1 MIGCWWLC
9 GGVWWLW
16 VDRWMFMVIGDLGLL
31 CELLGL
37 LLGGSVDYGCVVVL
51 AANG

>member
-1 MIGCWWLC
+1 
-9 GGVWWLW
+9 
-16 VDRWMFMVIGDLGLL
+16 MFMVIGDLGLL

-51 AANG
+51 AADGWLVMRGYVLGLWICSGG

>member
-1 MIGCWWLC
+1 ML
-9 GGVWWLW
+9 LW
-16 VDRWMFMVIGDLGLL
+16 VDRWMFTVIGDLGLL

-51 AANG
+51 AADG